1 MRSMENELKKLR
13 IQIIEKE
20 ESFRNLTAKFD
31 EERDEKMM
39 ILVEKEKQ
47 EKLWKENKENWNSE
61 NAELKKQINEMV
73 EIAKKDNVSVN
84 RPRTFSE
91 FDVNDI
97 HQAYQRA
104 VNDKESL
111 ENDNQ
116 NMKQEIYRLQ
126 RIISKPNQLNSHSR
140 SVSNASSQN
149 EEDFGYSSA
158 RNTLE
163 PKKANSST
171 PTLDENEKCIN
182 DEFVT
187 YEREFGTPESLLLGT
202 SKNASSFDNSKSQV
216 ALLLRIRKL
225 LEDEKKQKLVLEQK
239 ISRLQNK
246 SNVSYNNEDSLR
258 LVLSLVFV
266 EVFHDFDFFFL
277 ELLNWRLKMRK
288 FVMTINY

>member
-1 MRSMENELKKLR
+1 MRSMELELKKLR
-13 IQIIEKE
+13 LQITEKE
-20 ESFRNLTAKFD
+20 ESLKNLTAKFD

-39 ILVEKEKQ
+39 ILVEKDKQ

-61 NAELKKQINEMV
+61 NSELKKQIDELN
-73 EIAKKDNVSVN
+73 EIAKKDNISVN

-104 VNDKESL
+104 VNDKELL

-126 RIISKPNQLNSHSR
+126 RIISKPNQFNSHSR

-187 YEREFGTPESLLLGT
+187 YEREFGTPESLLHGT
-202 SKNASSFDNSKSQV
+202 SKNLSIDNSKSQV

-225 LEDEKKQKLVLEQK
+225 LEDEKKQKIVLEQQVA
-239 ISRLQNK
+239 RLQNK
-246 SNVSYNNEDSLR
+246 SNVSYNTEDSLR
-258 LVLSLVFV
+258 
-266 EVFHDFDFFFL
+266 FDFFFL
-277 ELLNWRLKMRK
+277 FFIIVNC
-288 FVMTINY
+288 

>member
-1 MRSMENELKKLR
+1 MRSMELELKKLR
-13 IQIIEKE
+13 LQITEKE

-39 ILVEKEKQ
+39 ILVDKEKQ

-61 NAELKKQINEMV
+61 NAELKKQIGELV

-104 VNDKESL
+104 VNDKEAL
-111 ENDNQ
+111 ENDNA

-126 RIISKPNQLNSHSR
+126 RIISKPNQFNSHSR

-163 PKKANSST
+163 AKKANSST
-171 PTLDENEKCIN
+171 PTLDEHEKSIN

-187 YEREFGTPESLLLGT
+187 YEREFGTPESLLLGN

-239 ISRLQNK
+239 ISRLENK
-246 SNVSYNNEDSLR
+246 KNVSFNTEDSLR
-258 LVLSLVFV
+258 
-266 EVFHDFDFFFL
+266 
-277 ELLNWRLKMRK
+277 
-288 FVMTINY
+288 